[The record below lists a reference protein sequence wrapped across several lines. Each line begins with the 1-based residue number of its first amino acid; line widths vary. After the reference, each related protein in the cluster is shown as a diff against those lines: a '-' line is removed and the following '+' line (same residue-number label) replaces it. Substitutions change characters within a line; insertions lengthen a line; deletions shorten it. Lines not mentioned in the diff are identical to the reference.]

1 MAPVASIVRKQAPN
15 WHVATIR
22 TSTVGLR
29 RVASHGTISTNAS
42 AQTTATSTIKD
53 EANPVVI
60 ECAVEHDLKRAEKGR
75 DQRRRAESGA
85 ASLEIGEDAIP
96 SLGVQC
102 VETLFEIA
110 LVIYAGPLPVAVTR
124 AAGERWLP
132 DPGRGW

>member
-29 RVASHGTISTNAS
+29 RVASHGIISTNAS

-75 DQRRRAESGA
+75 DQRRRAESGRSA
-85 ASLEIGEDAIP
+85 ARDRRRRNTVP
-96 SLGVQC
+96 RC
-102 VETLFEIA
+102 
-110 LVIYAGPLPVAVTR
+110 AVR
-124 AAGERWLP
+124 
-132 DPGRGW
+132 RGSV